1 MPDGGTLYAAVL
13 CRLPEVR
20 SGCRSKSAK
29 RRPIRHTR
37 RKRGEDPWRIGAR
50 FPGESSENGDFRPKT
65 KKVPSEERS
74 KPYISRCRVSYCR
87 RRRRVAT
94 TDGGLPARQRAWAG
108 VTSVRKWPAGGEKLD
123 RPGKSRL
130 VRNARRRRR
139 SGGREIYAF
148 ARAFAD
154 NVDEGGAHRAS
165 PPDLCVGLSELR
177 SIVPHTPAVRES
189 GRIPRIFGRRCR

>member
-29 RRPIRHTR
+29 RRPIPHTR

-50 FPGESSENGDFRPKT
+50 FPGESSGNGDFRPKT

-108 VTSVRKWPAGGEKLD
+108 VTSVRKWPAGGGGSWIA
-123 RPGKSRL
+123 RGK
-130 VRNARRRRR
+130 ADWCEMPDAE
-139 SGGREIYAF
+139 GGREGERF
-148 ARAFAD
+148 TLSRAR
-154 NVDEGGAHRAS
+154 S
-165 PPDLCVGLSELR
+165 QTTL
-177 SIVPHTPAVRES
+177 TKAVRT
-189 GRIPRIFGRRCR
+189 GLRPRISVLVSRSCDR